1 MTATFGD
8 AAGGDGG
15 SGAAPTAASGA
26 TRFADYFAV
35 VGLDLSSG
43 LEPDTLSGD
52 NLHVA
57 PLSRP
62 YKCAVLG
69 HYPEKYVGLN
79 RDFSTHQYHY
89 QSCFVEIISS
99 YSIHLFPTACTEIL
113 STPRAWLCSVAPV
126 ACLSQRTEFTRRL
139 SLRNPKTRIPPLF
152 IHF

>member
-1 MTATFGD
+1 MTATSGD
-8 AAGGDGG
+8 AAGGNGI
-15 SGAAPTAASGA
+15 APPSASTSTGV

-69 HYPEKYVGLN
+69 HHPERYKL
-79 RDFSTHQYHY
+79 
-89 QSCFVEIISS
+89 
-99 YSIHLFPTACTEIL
+99 
-113 STPRAWLCSVAPV
+113 
-126 ACLSQRTEFTRRL
+126 
-139 SLRNPKTRIPPLF
+139 
-152 IHF
+152 

>member
-8 AAGGDGG
+8 GAGG
-15 SGAAPTAASGA
+15 SGGGGAPSTSSSSGGGA

-69 HYPEKYVGLN
+69 HYPERY
-79 RDFSTHQYHY
+79 T
-89 QSCFVEIISS
+89 C
-99 YSIHLFPTACTEIL
+99 
-113 STPRAWLCSVAPV
+113 
-126 ACLSQRTEFTRRL
+126 
-139 SLRNPKTRIPPLF
+139 
-152 IHF
+152 

>member
-1 MTATFGD
+1 MTATSGD
-8 AAGGDGG
+8 AAGGNGIASAPAPASAPASASTMS
-15 SGAAPTAASGA
+15 SGV

-69 HYPEKYVGLN
+69 HHPERYKL
-79 RDFSTHQYHY
+79 
-89 QSCFVEIISS
+89 
-99 YSIHLFPTACTEIL
+99 
-113 STPRAWLCSVAPV
+113 
-126 ACLSQRTEFTRRL
+126 
-139 SLRNPKTRIPPLF
+139 
-152 IHF
+152 

>member
-1 MTATFGD
+1 MTATFG
-8 AAGGDGG
+8 GDG
-15 SGAAPTAASGA
+15 SGVAAPSAGGA

-69 HYPEKYVGLN
+69 HYPE
-79 RDFSTHQYHY
+79 R
-89 QSCFVEIISS
+89 
-99 YSIHLFPTACTEIL
+99 
-113 STPRAWLCSVAPV
+113 
-126 ACLSQRTEFTRRL
+126 
-139 SLRNPKTRIPPLF
+139 
-152 IHF
+152 